1 MRSILD
7 AFANEDLA
15 SSYESATFSPKLLA
29 LAKNLG
35 PGGLQI
41 REYGCAGLTSVEVM
55 LLAIEMFRM
64 DASFSTFYLVQ
75 NGLALPS
82 IAVAGS
88 AEQKAKWIPSM
99 ARFDKIGAFGLTEPE
114 AGSDATNLKTTAQR
128 VSGGW
133 ILNGRKRW
141 IGNATFADVTV
152 IWAKNLETHHING
165 FLVEKGTAGFFVSK
179 IAHKM
184 ALRMVQNADITLKDC
199 FVPESSRLLIEG
211 FSGSTAKVLE
221 ASRAVVAMGSTG
233 LLIGAY
239 ERALNYCLQ
248 RQQFGKSLVGFQLVQ
263 ERLMQ
268 VLGKIQ
274 GMAMS
279 SLHLARLLDK
289 GEAQMAQIALSKAWC
304 TKTAR
309 EGVSLCREILGG
321 NGIVYDFG
329 VAMAFLDAEAMYT
342 YEGTYDI
349 NALLA
354 GRLITG
360 VNSLTS

>member
-1 MRSILD
+1 MSSAVRVRTERCDALKTLHFDASLTPKERNFRYKMRSILD
-7 AFANEDLA
+7 AFDKEDLA
-15 SSYESATFSPKLLA
+15 SSYDSAIFHPKLLA
-29 LAKNLG
+29 LAKSLG

-41 REYGCAGLTSVEVM
+41 REYGCAGLTSIEVM
-55 LLAIEMFRM
+55 LLTIEMFRM

-88 AEQKAKWIPSM
+88 TEQKAKWIPSM

-114 AGSDATNLKTTAQR
+114 AGSDATNLKTTAER

-133 ILNGRKRW
+133 MLNGSKRW

-152 IWAKNLETHHING
+152 IWAKNLETRRING
-165 FLVEKGTAGFFVSK
+165 FLVEKGTAGFSTSK
-179 IAHKM
+179 ISHKM
-184 ALRMVQNADITLKDC
+184 ALRMVQNADITLKNC
-199 FVPESSRLLIEG
+199 FVPESSRLPIEG

-233 LLIGAY
+233 LLLGAY

-248 RQQFGKSLVGFQLVQ
+248 RQQFSKPLVSFQLVQ

-274 GMAMS
+274 
-279 SLHLARLLDK
+279 
-289 GEAQMAQIALSKAWC
+289 
-304 TKTAR
+304 
-309 EGVSLCREILGG
+309 
-321 NGIVYDFG
+321 
-329 VAMAFLDAEAMYT
+329 
-342 YEGTYDI
+342 
-349 NALLA
+349 
-354 GRLITG
+354 
-360 VNSLTS
+360 